1 MPRKGNK
8 IYKRNDGRYE
18 GRYMVSR
25 DENGKAKYKAVYGH
39 SEEEVREKLEIA
51 KREVPDEVINP
62 VKSRT
67 FREVAEEWLANNKD
81 SLASTTYDRYEDAL
95 IRDIYPEYADTP
107 MEQVTIEEMNRFMGK
122 APELAKERGRTLKES
137 ALQIVRTVM
146 SNVIQYACEEAMG
159 WRTDLSYEAVSYE
172 ELTSKE
178 LEQICFRAKFNH
190 CPEMLAALL
199 SIYCGLRT
207 GEICGL
213 SCDDVDLSR
222 MELYIHS
229 IAHRVRN
236 QDEDSDKK
244 TCVIIDEIARKNQI
258 RRVKIPASLKDY
270 VSEYMLPGREL
281 IRGRDGVST
290 TDPRS
295 LENRLIR
302 VMDAFKIPG
311 ISFERLRKT
320 YMKGKAD
327 EEILNNVFLGIRP
340 EKPYTG
346 ALDISWLTDEMVRD
360 LVPLRLLLG
369 VSQDEMG
376 KMLGVSESELQS
388 IEAGKQSISW
398 DQYLTMLFIFH
409 YNGRTGG
416 IVENLGLY
424 PKALQESIKIGR

>member
-1 MPRKGNK
+1 MPRKGNS

-39 SEEEVREKLEIA
+39 SEDEVREKLEAA
-51 KREVPDEVINP
+51 KREVPEEVINP

-81 SLASTTYDRYEDAL
+81 SMANTTYDRYEDAL
-95 IRDIYPEYADTP
+95 VRDVYPEYADTP
-107 MEQVTIEEMNRFMGK
+107 MDRVTVEEMNRFMAK

-137 ALQIVRTVM
+137 ALQIVRSVM
-146 SNVIQYACEEAMG
+146 SNVIQYACEEEMG
-159 WRTDLSYEAVSYE
+159 WRADFSYEAVSYE
-172 ELTSKE
+172 ELSPQE
-178 LEQICFRAKFNH
+178 LERICFRAKYNH
-190 CPEMLAALL
+190 CSEMLSALL

-213 SCDDVDLSR
+213 SCDDIDLGR
-222 MELYIHS
+222 MEIYVHS
-229 IAHRVRN
+229 IAHRVRK
-236 QDEDSDKK
+236 QDDEGSKK
-244 TCVIIDEIARKNQI
+244 THVIIDEIARKNQI
-258 RRVKIPASLKDY
+258 RRVRIPEILKDY
-270 VSEYMLPGREL
+270 VSEFMIPHGAL

-320 YMKGKAD
+320 YIKGKAD
-327 EEILNNVFLGIRP
+327 EEILSNVFLGIRP
-340 EKPYTG
+340 EKPYSG
-346 ALDISWLTDEMVRD
+346 AVDITWLTDEMVRD
-360 LVPLRLLLG
+360 LVPLRMLIGL
-369 VSQDEMG
+369 SRSEMG
-376 KMLGVSESELQS
+376 KILGVTEQELQG
-388 IEAGKQSISW
+388 IESGTKSISW

-409 YNGRTGG
+409 YNGRTGD

-424 PKALQESIKIGR
+424 PKALQESLKIGR

>member
-1 MPRKGNK
+1 MPRKGNS

-25 DENGKAKYKAVYGH
+25 DDNGKAKYKAVYGH
-39 SEEEVREKLEIA
+39 SEDEVREKLEAA

-81 SLASTTYDRYEDAL
+81 SMANTTYDRYEDAL
-95 IRDIYPEYADTP
+95 VRDVYPEYADTP
-107 MEQVTIEEMNRFMGK
+107 MDQVTIEEMNRFMVK

-159 WRTDLSYEAVSYE
+159 WRTDFSYEAVSYE
-172 ELTSKE
+172 ELPPQE
-178 LEQICFRAKFNH
+178 LERICFCAKYNH
-190 CPEMLAALL
+190 CSEMLSALL

-213 SCDDVDLSR
+213 SCDDIDLGR
-222 MELYIHS
+222 MEIYVHA
-229 IAHRVRN
+229 IAHRVRK
-236 QDEDSDKK
+236 QEDEGSKK
-244 TCVIIDEIARKNQI
+244 THVIIDEIARKNQI
-258 RRVKIPASLKDY
+258 RRVRIPEILKDY
-270 VSEYMLPGREL
+270 VSEFMIPHGAL

-320 YMKGKAD
+320 YIKGKAD

-340 EKPYTG
+340 ERPYSG
-346 ALDISWLTDEMVRD
+346 AVDITWLTDEMVRD
-360 LVPLRLLLG
+360 LVPLRMLIGL
-369 VSQDEMG
+369 SQSEMG
-376 KMLGVSESELQS
+376 KILGFTEQELQG
-388 IEAGKQSISW
+388 IESGMKSISW

-409 YNGRTGG
+409 YNGRTGD

-424 PKALQESIKIGR
+424 PKALQENLKIGR